1 MNKSDKVAAAENSRV
16 KNLISRLLAGG
27 ITPSEVRRRLRLAAH
42 DSDYCAAADGPHV
55 LDEDEPPIVDLGGQC
70 PRERLHR
77 CIVCGRLVWR
87 N

>member
-16 KNLISRLLAGG
+16 RNLIRRLLAGG
-27 ITPSEVRRRLRLAAH
+27 ITPSEIRRHLRLAAH

-55 LDEDEPPIVDLGGQC
+55 LDEDEPPIVDLGGQGPLEKLC
-70 PRERLHR
+70 R

-87 N
+87 D